1 MGASYAKRITRS
13 SELRNVN
20 EVDDFSDCNDSIEL
34 TDFSAT

>member
-1 MGASYAKRITRS
+1 VRLTPKEEHSS

-20 EVDDFSDCNDSIEL
+20 EVDDFSDFNDSIEL